1 LVEGAGLMR
10 YLSIAAAV
18 LLAAPAVAQA
28 QFPAAPAPA
37 VPAATQAFQEIPQLQ
52 SDLMTKAGSDRV
64 FFGTDSHVLGA
75 PARATLAA
83 QARWLIANSG
93 VRALLEGHA
102 DDRDTRSHA
111 LGLGERRASAVRD
124 YLVAL
129 GVPRSRLIVT
139 SWGKE
144 RPVVPLPGYPASGVS
159 ARVVTVIVR

>member
-1 LVEGAGLMR
+1 MMR
-10 YLSIAAAV
+10 YLFVASTIA
-18 LLAAPAVAQA
+18 LALPATAQVP
-28 QFPAAPAPA
+28 FPAAPPPTP
-37 VPAATQAFQEIPQLQ
+37 PAAAQAFQEIPQLQ
-52 SDLMTKAGSDRV
+52 SDLMMKSGSDRV

-83 QARWLIANSG
+83 QARWLVANPQ

>member
-1 LVEGAGLMR
+1 MMMRLVFV
-10 YLSIAAAV
+10 AAAS
-18 LLAAPAVAQA
+18 LAASTQAQA
-28 QFPAAPAPA
+28 QVQPMPPLVPPA
-37 VPAATQAFQEIPQLQ
+37 VTGVFQEIPQLQ
-52 SDLMTKAGSDRV
+52 SDLMMKTGSDRV

-83 QARWLIANSG
+83 HARWLIANPS
-93 VRALLEGHA
+93 VRALLEGHS
-102 DDRDTRSHA
+102 DDRDTRAHA
-111 LGLGERRASAVRD
+111 IGLGERRAAAVRD
-124 YLVAL
+124 YLVSL

>member
-1 LVEGAGLMR
+1 MIR
-10 YLSIAAAV
+10 YWFVAASF
-18 LLAAPAVAQA
+18 LLAAPATAQV
-28 QFPAAPAPA
+28 QFPAAPSPR
-37 VPAATQAFQEIPQLQ
+37 VPAAAQAFQEIPQLQ
-52 SDLMTKAGSDRV
+52 SDLMVKSGSDRV

-83 QARWLIANSG
+83 QARWLIANPG
-93 VRALLEGHA
+93 VRVLLEGHS
-102 DDRDTRSHA
+102 DDRDTRAHA
-111 LGLGERRASAVRD
+111 LGLGERRAAAVRD